1 MNRSRV
7 YLSSIVSIVALAFL
21 GYTLLN
27 LNSLGIPVNHPR
39 VIVEASIFLIGL
51 ILAITES
58 RK

>member
-21 GYTLLN
+21 IYTLLS
-27 LNSLGIPVNHPR
+27 LNSPEIPVTHPR

-58 RK
+58 RR